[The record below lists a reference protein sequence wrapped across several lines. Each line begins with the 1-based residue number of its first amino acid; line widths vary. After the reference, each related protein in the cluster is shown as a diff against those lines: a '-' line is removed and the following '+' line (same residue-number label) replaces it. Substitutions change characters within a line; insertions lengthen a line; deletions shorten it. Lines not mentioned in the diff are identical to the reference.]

1 MNGILRPP
9 KTAERFLTF
18 LLTQEDAEYILGDFA
33 EMFNAHGHRGTVRK
47 AQVWYWTQ
55 VIRSAP
61 ALLIFKLSNVLERR
75 SEIMNSHKMPSI
87 WISMIALIPGLILVI
102 PGLMQSSLGYF
113 GANNAIDTLFAKYPA
128 LGILQN
134 PFLLL
139 SGLLLVFVLNIIP
152 AVKLHIER
160 QPEGLTGV
168 ITFKPLI
175 LHWILVGTS
184 LFLVGTILVYAFFE
198 NFKPAFH

>member
-1 MNGILRPP
+1 
-9 KTAERFLTF
+9 
-18 LLTQEDAEYILGDFA
+18 
-33 EMFNAHGHRGTVRK
+33 
-47 AQVWYWTQ
+47 
-55 VIRSAP
+55 
-61 ALLIFKLSNVLERR
+61 
-75 SEIMNSHKMPSI
+75 MNSHKMPSI